1 MQSAPLYKL
10 LGFRLHEDCVEA
22 DGKFYFFFRFFPPNT
37 DIMTLDEV
45 TAEIHN
51 MSALF
56 DGFEQAFSLFATDK
70 VEDLSKVRHY
80 YSNLDPRF
88 DTYVSDIIAQ
98 LDSVENNSASVQ
110 RAFYFIFTSSNRENN
125 EFYNKLV
132 GRGYHIAPAQKEEL
146 VTLFRNFFL
155 REFANTP
162 IHTLEAELLK
172 DKKLA
177 KQLKKH
183 PELLGRE
190 LEHRLLPHRID
201 FHVRE
206 AICGDTLRRTL
217 MIGNLPNEIVPQAFM
232 QAATLRGTS
241 FMLRLTPMMS
251 GEVKRMVDTQL
262 NNGKLKL
269 GRTKVTEKIEA
280 MNEGQTL
287 TEFYKSISTS
297 RTQVY
302 YTSCYLELYGSTEKE
317 LSLLQEQIMS
327 KLPAGVSLVPLRR
340 EQKDAFLSVS
350 PLGTDR
356 FISEANN
363 LPSMS
368 AAALY
373 PFSYSSRIDEHGS
386 MLGTTQR
393 GGPFILDML
402 QRTSDITNSNFGII
416 GAAGQ
421 GKSTLMKK
429 LIEFLT
435 FQGVSCF
442 TLDPEN
448 EYGDLFRK
456 LGGTIYKCVDGRAI
470 INPLE
475 VRWLYREDEDS
486 TDDDPLSKELV
497 NKSMFFQHLSW
508 LKDFF
513 RILFPGISDL
523 DVQALMVLTQEM
535 YATNNIDINSDFSNF
550 TPTDYPTFSDL
561 YRYTEQYDCSTSR
574 VIAPDVIGRLLLRL
588 KECYDGPLSLIF
600 NGHTSVKNADMI
612 CFEAAEL
619 MEGSKDRTQAVLFN
633 ICTWIWTQV
642 MKRDR
647 RIAFNLDELYLFLEN
662 MTMIKY
668 INSFSKRSRKY
679 EAMIGISTQQLADC
693 LRPDIATYTTALFN
707 NASFKFLFHPGS
719 LDMDLVRDKLKL
731 TQGETNRIAYPN
743 RGYCLA
749 KIGINRYYV
758 HIDML
763 PYEQEL
769 FGTGGGR

>member
-1 MQSAPLYKL
+1 MRNAPINKL
-10 LGFRLHEDCVEA
+10 LNFRLHDDCIESG
-22 DGKFYFFFRFFPPNT
+22 GKFYYFFRFFPPNT
-37 DIMTLDEV
+37 DIMTADEV
-45 TAEIHN
+45 EDEVRN
-51 MSALF
+51 LSALF
-56 DGFEQAFSLFATDK
+56 DGFEQPFAMFATDK
-70 VEDLSKVRHY
+70 VEDMSKVREHY
-80 YSNLDPRF
+80 SSLDPRF
-88 DTYVSDIIAQ
+88 DAYVSDIIAA
-98 LDSVENNSASVQ
+98 LDNVETNSASVQ
-110 RAFYFIFTSSNRENN
+110 RAFYFIFTAATQEND
-125 EFYNKLV
+125 FYNKLV
-132 GRGYHIAPAQKEEL
+132 GRGYHIHTAQKEEL
-146 VTLFRNFFL
+146 VTLLRNYFL
-155 REFANTP
+155 REFTNVP
-162 IHTLEAELLK
+162 IHTLEDDLMK
-172 DKKLA
+172 DKQIA

-183 PELLGRE
+183 PDLLGHE
-190 LEHRLLPHRID
+190 LEQRLLPHRID

-206 AICGDTLRRTL
+206 AVSSNTLRRTL
-217 MIGNLPNEIVPQAFM
+217 MIGNLPGEIAPQALM
-232 QAATLRGTS
+232 RAATLRGTS
-241 FMLRLTPMMS
+241 FTLRLAPMMGS
-251 GEVKRMVDTQL
+251 EVKRMVDTQL
-262 NNGKLKL
+262 KNRKVKL
-269 GRTKVTEKIEA
+269 GGKQITEQIEA
-280 MNEGQTL
+280 LHEGEAL
-287 TEFYKSISTS
+287 TEFYKSISS
-297 RTQVY
+297 ERTQVY
-302 YTSCYLELYGSTEKE
+302 YTSCFIELYGQTEKDLESIYDE
-317 LSLLQEQIMS
+317 LISA
-327 KLPAGVSLVPLRR
+327 LPAGVTLEPLRR
-340 EQKDAFLSVS
+340 EQKEAFLSVQ
-350 PLGTDR
+350 PLGSDH
-356 FISEANN
+356 FLPEANN
-363 LPSMS
+363 LPSLS
-368 AAALY
+368 AAALF
-373 PFSYSSRIDEHGS
+373 PFSYSSRIDEHGI

-393 GGPFILDML
+393 GGPFTLDML

-435 FQGVSCF
+435 FFGVSCF

-486 TDDDPLSKELV
+486 ADDDPLSKDLV

-535 YATNNIDINSDFSNF
+535 YAKNNIDTNSDFTNF
-550 TPTDYPTFSDL
+550 TPTDYPTFSNL
-561 YRYTEQYDCSTSR
+561 YHYTEQYDCSASR
-574 VIAPDVIGRLLLRL
+574 VITPDVIGRLLLRL

-642 MKRDR
+642 MRKDR
-647 RIAFNLDELYLFLEN
+647 KIAFNLDELYLFLEN

-668 INSFSKRSRKY
+668 INSFAKRSRKY
-679 EAMIGISTQQLADC
+679 GAMIGISTQQLADC

-731 TQGETNRIAYPN
+731 TQGEANRISYPN

-749 KIGINRYYV
+749 KVGINRYYV
-758 HIDML
+758 HVDML

-769 FGTGGGR
+769 FGTGGGQ